1 MSNKTVS
8 AFLLIDTNWSRTMI
22 TFRKF
27 ISGQHAT
34 HAYWPCYP
42 VLGIKRD
49 NSHLCCLSEDLNLG
63 FSIYKTFSFQYILWV
78 ILDILYQKRLQP
90 LHFTSFGFLFCI
102 KMPPPPLYAYKL
114 TRFSKAFLY
123 FQNPPIHIYFV
134 APNHLSITTIFFYAL
149 SKYHSLLWLKT
160 VFSI

>member
-8 AFLLIDTNWSRTMI
+8 AFLLIDTNWSRIMI

-102 KMPPPPLYAYKL
+102 KMPPPLFTHINLRVSQKHSCIFKILQFTYISLPLTTYQSPQ
-114 TRFSKAFLY
+114 FSFMLY
-123 FQNPPIHIYFV
+123 QN
-134 APNHLSITTIFFYAL
+134 TILY
-149 SKYHSLLWLKT
+149 YD
-160 VFSI
+160 

>member
-1 MSNKTVS
+1 M
-8 AFLLIDTNWSRTMI
+8 
-22 TFRKF
+22 
-27 ISGQHAT
+27 
-34 HAYWPCYP
+34 
-42 VLGIKRD
+42 
-49 NSHLCCLSEDLNLG
+49 CCLSEDLNSG

-78 ILDILYQKRLQP
+78 ILDILHQKRLQP

-102 KMPPPPLYAYKL
+102 KIPPPLYAYKP

-149 SKYHSLLWLKT
+149 SKIPFFIMIKNSLFNLSLFRHIISPNWTFIFNWTIINQLINQ
-160 VFSI
+160 F